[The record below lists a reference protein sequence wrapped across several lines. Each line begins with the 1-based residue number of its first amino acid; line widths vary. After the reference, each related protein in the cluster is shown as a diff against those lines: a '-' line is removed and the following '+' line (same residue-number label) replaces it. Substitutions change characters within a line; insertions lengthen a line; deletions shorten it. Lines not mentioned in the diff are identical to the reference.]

1 MRQTADPGLAL
12 VKQDARDVGSALRVS
27 PSRGSFS
34 TTEGMNGVRTIS
46 IPNDKG
52 GVTRITIERDGQMRV
67 SIESPGVPTGE
78 RVIFPGLAPRNVG
91 RDIPPNVME
100 LFKVASL
107 LFVITMIGL
116 PLVRALVRRID
127 RRSMQPVTPS
137 DVSQQLTS
145 IEQSIESVAIEVE
158 RISEGQRF
166 TTKVLTDR
174 TQPKPEYGPRGSAV
188 PTERS
193 RGV

>member
-1 MRQTADPGLAL
+1 MRQTADPGLAI
-12 VKQDARDVGSALRVS
+12 VNQDARDVGGVPKVS
-27 PSRGSFS
+27 QTRGSFS

-67 SIESPGVPTGE
+67 SLGSPGVPTGE
-78 RVIFPGLAPRNVG
+78 RVIFPSLAPRSVG
-91 RDIPPNVME
+91 QRDIPPNVME
-100 LFKVASL
+100 LFKGASL
-107 LFVITMIGL
+107 LFAISMIGV

-127 RRSMQPVTPS
+127 SRSMQRAVPS
-137 DVSQQLTS
+137 DVSPRLTS
-145 IEQSIESVAIEVE
+145 IEQSIESIAIEVE

-166 TTKVLTDR
+166 TTQVLTQR
-174 TQPKPEYGPRGSAV
+174 TQPEPDAPRGSAV
-188 PTERS
+188 PTERL